1 MLLSLHLFHL
11 IVPSVP
17 SLALSLSIPRGAC
30 PLSTPA
36 FAFPFRPVPA
46 FPFRRSSPFLQ
57 LKALSVA
64 NLPFPSSLFLGFP
77 TLYPQPSRRHGST
90 TAGSLGGDNR
100 LLNPRSSYER
110 IPLAPPGRLI
120 DTFTWP
126 PGGSRGGIKGIGGTV
141 KG

>member
-30 PLSTPA
+30 PCPLSTPA

-46 FPFRRSSPFLQ
+46 FPFRRPSPFLQ

-64 NLPFPSSLFLGFP
+64 NLPFPSSLFLRFP

-120 DTFTWP
+120 DTVR
-126 PGGSRGGIKGIGGTV
+126 PGGSVTTGAIRDT
-141 KG
+141 